1 MQRAPILSP
10 LVLALSLHAGQAMAL
25 GFGKVSGATALGHPL
40 SFAVGLRLEGDESL
54 DTGCVT
60 AEVMVGDRPLPAD
73 VVRARVVRGAQGG
86 ERRIRVT
93 TTIPI
98 EEPIVSVTVRAGC
111 PERLSR
117 AFVVFADPPHTLPRV
132 GDTDS
137 DAADGAEVRSQSPF
151 AGAAQPVPR
160 ASSRAAAGESSSA
173 SPRRAPARASPASAP
188 TRRAR
193 PAAPASRSSRPVL
206 QLDPQEDAPYAEP
219 TLRMTTT
226 LGSLPAASG
235 VAAGLPDPDDIRRQQ
250 DLARLQALEA
260 SVRQLREEGVAR
272 ERALSALQV
281 QARQAAAERYANPV
295 VYTLAGLC
303 ALLGLG
309 LVAALWLRRRDR
321 AEAAWWAAAGQEAA
335 EVRAALVPEVGS
347 EATPTTH
354 PATLATVAEPAAR
367 PPAPPV
373 VAAVATAEPEPAEVY
388 AVRRDAAGDPA
399 VAEPRRPMSAEEL
412 IDLEQQ
418 VEFFVVLGQD
428 DAAIDLLMGH
438 VRSTSGVSPLPYL
451 KLLEIYRRRE
461 EREPYER
468 IRERFNRRFNAYAP
482 EWGVD
487 PETGFDLE
495 GYPEVLGRLQGIWEM
510 PSMAME
516 LLDTQL
522 FRRDAGPTFDV
533 PAYRE
538 LLFLYG
544 IARDLAERDL
554 PSSGVDLLLPLGE
567 DEHPTGSGP
576 IVALSP
582 EGGFEAMP
590 EGGFD
595 VTPGGGV
602 DATPDPGQFTL
613 DLDVSTDQPPNL
625 TVELPPESE
634 RGQPLDFQL
643 DDDPPPPKRR

>member
-1 MQRAPILSP
+1 MQRPPILSP

-25 GFGKVSGATALGHPL
+25 GFGKVSGTTALGHPL
-40 SFAVGLRLEGDESL
+40 NFAVGLRLEGDETL
-54 DTGCVT
+54 DAGCVT

-73 VVRARVVRGAQGG
+73 VVRARVVRSGQGG

-93 TTIPI
+93 TTLPI

-117 AFVVFADPPHTLPRV
+117 AFVVFADPPHTVPRLV
-132 GDTDS
+132 DNETDI
-137 DAADGAEVRSQSPF
+137 ADGSEVRGQSPF
-151 AGAAQPVPR
+151 AAAASPVPR
-160 ASSRAAAGESSSA
+160 PARPATSGASE
-173 SPRRAPARASPASAP
+173 PRRGSAASVQASAPAR
-188 TRRAR
+188 RAR
-193 PAAPASRSSRPVL
+193 GAAANKSSRPVL
-206 QLDPQEDAPYAEP
+206 QLDPAEDSPYTEP

-235 VAAGLPDPDDIRRQQ
+235 VGGAPLPDPDDIRRQQ
-250 DLARLQALEA
+250 DQARLQALEA
-260 SVRQLREEGVAR
+260 SVRQLREDGIAR
-272 ERALSALQV
+272 ERALTALQQ
-281 QARQAAAERYANPV
+281 QAREMAAERYANPL

-321 AEAAWWAAAGQEAA
+321 AEAAWWAAAGHEVVAEARS
-335 EVRAALVPEVGS
+335 VLGS
-347 EATPTTH
+347 DTGNEPPPTTR
-354 PATLATVAEPAAR
+354 PAAIPVAAAEPAPR
-367 PPAPPV
+367 PPAAPAERPAPV
-373 VAAVATAEPEPAEVY
+373 PAPEPDSTEVY
-388 AVRRDAAGDPA
+388 AVRRDVAGEPA

-487 PETGFDLE
+487 PETGYDLE
-495 GYPEVLGRLQGIWEM
+495 GYPEVLGRLQGIWQM

-554 PSSGVDLLLPLGE
+554 PSSGVDLLLPIGE
-567 DEHPTGSGP
+567 DEHPTGAGP

-582 EGGFEAMP
+582 EAIAEPVSESEHF
-590 EGGFD
+590 
-595 VTPGGGV
+595 
-602 DATPDPGQFTL
+602 QL
-613 DLDVSTDQPPNL
+613 DLDVSTDQPPSL

-634 RGQPLDFQL
+634 RGQPLDFHL
-643 DDDPPPPKRR
+643 DDPVPPRRR

>member
-1 MQRAPILSP
+1 MQRPPILSP

-25 GFGKVSGATALGHPL
+25 GFGKVSGTTALGHPL
-40 SFAVGLRLEGDESL
+40 NFAVGLRLEGDESL
-54 DTGCVT
+54 DTGCVA
-60 AEVMVGDRPLPAD
+60 AEVMVGDRPLPAE
-73 VVRARVVRGAQGG
+73 VVRARVVRAGPGG

-93 TTIPI
+93 TTLPI

-132 GDTDS
+132 GDNDTDL
-137 DAADGAEVRSQSPF
+137 ADGPEARGQSPF
-151 AGAAQPVPR
+151 AAAASPVPR
-160 ASSRAAAGESSSA
+160 PARTPAGEAAA
-173 SPRRAPARASPASAP
+173 PRRATPPSAQASAP
-188 TRRAR
+188 ARRAR
-193 PAAPASRSSRPVL
+193 QATAAGRSARPVL
-206 QLDPQEDAPYAEP
+206 QLDPAEDSPYTEP

-226 LGSLPAASG
+226 LGNLPAASG
-235 VAAGLPDPDDIRRQQ
+235 VAGAALPDPDDIRRQQ
-250 DLARLQALEA
+250 DQARLQALEA
-260 SVRQLREEGVAR
+260 SVRQLREDGVAR
-272 ERALSALQV
+272 ERALTALQQ
-281 QARQAAAERYANPV
+281 QAREMASERYANPL
-295 VYTLAGLC
+295 VYTLTGLC

-321 AEAAWWAAAGQEAA
+321 AEAAWWAAAGHEAA
-335 EVRAALVPEVGS
+335 EARSVLGS
-347 EATPTTH
+347 DTGNESPPTTR
-354 PATLATVAEPAAR
+354 PAAIPAAAAEPAPR
-367 PPAPPV
+367 PSVAPVATP
-373 VAAVATAEPEPAEVY
+373 VAAPDSEPVEVY
-388 AVRRDAAGDPA
+388 AVRRDAVGEPA

-495 GYPEVLGRLQGIWEM
+495 GYPEVLGRLQGIWQM

-554 PSSGVDLLLPLGE
+554 PSSGVDLLLPIGE
-567 DEHPTGSGP
+567 DEHPTGAGP

-582 EGGFEAMP
+582 EAGAEP
-590 EGGFD
+590 ES
-595 VTPGGGV
+595 
-602 DATPDPGQFTL
+602 DAAHFQL

-634 RGQPLDFQL
+634 RGQPLDFHL
-643 DDDPPPPKRR
+643 DDPAPPRRR

>member
-1 MQRAPILSP
+1 MQRPPILSP

-25 GFGKVSGATALGHPL
+25 GFGKVSGTTALGHPL
-40 SFAVGLRLEGDESL
+40 NFAVGLRLEGDETL
-54 DTGCVT
+54 DAGCVS
-60 AEVMVGDRPLPAD
+60 ADVMVGDRALPAD
-73 VVRARVVRGAQGG
+73 VVRARVVRAGQGG

-93 TTIPI
+93 TTLPI

-117 AFVVFADPPHTLPRV
+117 AFVVFADPPHTVPRV
-132 GDTDS
+132 GDSETDV
-137 DAADGAEVRSQSPF
+137 ADGSEARGQSPF
-151 AGAAQPVPR
+151 A
-160 ASSRAAAGESSSA
+160 AAA
-173 SPRRAPARASPASAP
+173 SPMPRP
-188 TRRAR
+188 AR
-193 PAAPASRSSRPVL
+193 PAAAEASKPRRASAASAQASAPARRARGAAANKSARPVL
-206 QLDPQEDAPYAEP
+206 QLDPAEDSPYTEP

-235 VAAGLPDPDDIRRQQ
+235 VGGAPLPDPEDIRRQQ
-250 DLARLQALEA
+250 DQARLQALEA
-260 SVRQLREEGVAR
+260 SVRQLREDGIAR
-272 ERALSALQV
+272 ERALTALQQ
-281 QARQAAAERYANPV
+281 QAREMAAERYANPL

-321 AEAAWWAAAGQEAA
+321 AEAAWWAAGGHEVVAETRSVLGSDTGNEA
-335 EVRAALVPEVGS
+335 P
-347 EATPTTH
+347 PTTR
-354 PATLATVAEPAAR
+354 PAAIPVAAAEPASRAPAAPAE
-367 PPAPPV
+367 PPAPGP
-373 VAAVATAEPEPAEVY
+373 APEPDSMEVY
-388 AVRRDAAGDPA
+388 AVRRDVAGEPA

-487 PETGFDLE
+487 PETGYDLE
-495 GYPEVLGRLQGIWEM
+495 GYPEVLGRLQGIWQM

-554 PSSGVDLLLPLGE
+554 PSSGVDLLLPIGD
-567 DEHPTGSGP
+567 DEHPTGAGP

-582 EGGFEAMP
+582 EAIAEPAP
-590 EGGFD
+590 ESEHF
-595 VTPGGGV
+595 
-602 DATPDPGQFTL
+602 QL
-613 DLDVSTDQPPNL
+613 DLDVSTDQPPSL
-625 TVELPPESE
+625 SVELPPESE
-634 RGQPLDFQL
+634 RGHSLDFHL
-643 DDDPPPPKRR
+643 DDPVPPRRR

>member
-1 MQRAPILSP
+1 MQRLPILSP

-40 SFAVGLRLEGDESL
+40 NFAVGLRLEGDESL
-54 DTGCVT
+54 EAGCVT
-60 AEVMVGDRPLPAD
+60 ADVTVGDRPLPAD
-73 VVRARVVRGAQGG
+73 VVRARVVRAGQGG

-93 TTIPI
+93 TTLPI

-132 GDTDS
+132 GDNDTDIAEGA
-137 DAADGAEVRSQSPF
+137 DARAQSPF
-151 AGAAQPVPR
+151 AAAASPAPR
-160 ASSRAAAGESSSA
+160 PARPSASEAAAPRRATPPSAQASGPARRARAAATA
-173 SPRRAPARASPASAP
+173 PR
-188 TRRAR
+188 T
-193 PAAPASRSSRPVL
+193 SRPVL
-206 QLDPQEDAPYAEP
+206 QLDPADESPYAEP
-219 TLRMTTT
+219 TLRMTTA
-226 LGSLPAASG
+226 LGTLPAASG
-235 VAAGLPDPDDIRRQQ
+235 AGGGTGAALPDPDDIRRQQ
-250 DLARLQALEA
+250 DQARLQALEA
-260 SVRQLREEGVAR
+260 SVRQLREDGVAR
-272 ERALSALQV
+272 ERALTALQQ
-281 QARQAAAERYANPV
+281 QAREMAAQRYANPL

-303 ALLGLG
+303 AVLGLG

-321 AEAAWWAAAGQEAA
+321 AEAAWWAAAGHEVAEARS
-335 EVRAALVPEVGS
+335 VLGSDAANEP
-347 EATPTTH
+347 APTTH
-354 PATLATVAEPAAR
+354 PAAIAAAPEPAPR
-367 PPAPPV
+367 PSSAPV
-373 VAAVATAEPEPAEVY
+373 VTPVAAPEPQPAEVY
-388 AVRRDAAGDPA
+388 AVRRDVAGEPA

-495 GYPEVLGRLQGIWEM
+495 GYPEVLGRLQGIWQM

-554 PSSGVDLLLPLGE
+554 PSSGVDLLLPIGE
-567 DEHPTGSGP
+567 DEHPTGAGP

-582 EGGFEAMP
+582 EAEPVSESAHFR
-590 EGGFD
+590 
-595 VTPGGGV
+595 
-602 DATPDPGQFTL
+602 L
-613 DLDVSTDQPPNL
+613 DLDVSTDQPPSL
-625 TVELPPESE
+625 SVELPPESE
-634 RGQPLDFQL
+634 RGQPLDFHL
-643 DDDPPPPKRR
+643 DDPAPPRRR